1 MLCVAGYGV
10 QPLLVAR
17 RTGHSAIAKHK
28 HRCSLR
34 PKKKKKKRGCENGT
48 VATRRSSDPYA
59 GSSKHGNMFRA
70 SLSSNCVASISGEP
84 ACLAALGR

>member
-1 MLCVAGYGV
+1 MCVAGYGV

-28 HRCSLR
+28 HMCSLR
-34 PKKKKKKRGCENGT
+34 QKKRGCDNGT
-48 VATRRSSDPYA
+48 VATRRSSDNFSDPYA